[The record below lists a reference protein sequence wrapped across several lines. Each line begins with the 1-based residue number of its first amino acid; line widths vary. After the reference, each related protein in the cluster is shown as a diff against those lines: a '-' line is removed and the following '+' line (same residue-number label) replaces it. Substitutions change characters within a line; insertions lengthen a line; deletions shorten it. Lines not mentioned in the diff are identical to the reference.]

1 MKEIFEE
8 DGSSSDDGLYLIN
21 FRDFQF
27 SQQTVLESKYV
38 ATTKAISKVELERKL
53 DKIRDTK
60 SLLLDS
66 GSTFSV
72 CNNPKVLINLRKC
85 EKPISGVS
93 NGGILTTDLEGD
105 LPGFFTV
112 YHNPESLMNILALS
126 DMVKHFR
133 VTMDTSVEVAMLVHI
148 NDTQVMRFTE
158 IAAGLYIW
166 KPETNT
172 NLVNKQISSY
182 SFLGLVSTN
191 KSNYTRRELQRVD
204 AAKKYT
210 SI

>member
-1 MKEIFEE
+1 M
-8 DGSSSDDGLYLIN
+8 
-21 FRDFQF
+21 
-27 SQQTVLESKYV
+27 VSKAKYIV
-38 ATTKAISKVELERKL
+38 ATNEIGKTELKRKL
-53 DKIRDTK
+53 NRIRYTK

-72 CNNPKVLINLRKC
+72 CNNPKMLINLRRCKR
-85 EKPISGVS
+85 PISEVS
-93 NGGILTTDLEGD
+93 NGGVLTTNLEGD
-105 LPGFFTV
+105 LPGSFTI

-126 DMVKHFR
+126 DMRKRFR

-148 NDTQVMRFTE
+148 SDTHAMRFTE
-158 IAAGLYIW
+158 VVAGLYIW

-172 NLVNKQISSY
+172 NLVSKQISLY

-204 AAKKYT
+204 AA
-210 SI
+210 